1 MSNVVIYG
9 YLLVPAQIHC
19 QIDDQ
24 MTMLIPMAFGD
35 MSKVGW
41 CRGHS
46 DGVWS
51 IGDTVGQSDANPSLH
66 NKPKHSI
73 LCGLETQLRLLL
85 KINHIFLFFKLH
97 SKMVYH
103 NIILCLLSGICSEN
117 LHFDMSSNF
126 FFHDRR
132 KTNWPE
138 PDLVNDEQSTT
149 AQNHPDV
156 CGPRLGPN
164 LF

>member
-1 MSNVVIYG
+1 MSG
-9 YLLVPAQIHC
+9 TL
-19 QIDDQ
+19 
-24 MTMLIPMAFGD
+24 
-35 MSKVGW
+35 GW
-41 CRGHS
+41 CLVNRGHS
-46 DGVWS
+46 WCLVNWDTVGVWSIEDAVGVWS
-51 IGDTVGQSDANPSLH
+51 IGTLPHQNNPSHH

-73 LCGLETQLRLLL
+73 LFSLETQLRVLL
-85 KINHIFLFFKLH
+85 KISHNFLFFKLH

-138 PDLVNDEQSTT
+138 PDLVNDQQSTT

-156 CGPRLGPN
+156 CGPRLGPD